1 MMKITDLDHV
11 CSLQERVKADDG
23 YGNKRGDFQEVFR
36 DWGGFRFLRGGE
48 GVIESRLASKQP
60 AILTLRS
67 TAQAKTIAP
76 HWRVVAGGRAYD
88 VKEHPRPTDDRMFLE
103 ILVEAVPVGG

>member
-1 MMKITDLDHV
+1 MGAGDLDV
-11 CSLQERVKADDG
+11 KVTLQERGQGNDG
-23 YGNKRGDFQEVFR
+23 YGNRRTDFADQFQA
-36 DWGGFRFLRGGE
+36 WGHLRFLRGGE
-48 GVIESRLASKQP
+48 GVIESRLTSKQP

-67 TAQAKTIAP
+67 TAQARTIAP

>member
-1 MMKITDLDHV
+1 MKVTDLDHV
-11 CSLQERVKADDG
+11 CSLQERIESEDG

-36 DWGGFRFLRGGE
+36 EWGSFLYLRGGE
-48 GVIESRLASKQP
+48 GVTESRLASKQP

-76 HWRVVAGGRAYD
+76 HWRVVAGGREYE
-88 VKEHPRPTDDRMFLE
+88 VQEHPRLTEDRMYLE
-103 ILVEAVPVGG
+103 ILVESVPAGG